1 MKPNGYVTPHSF
13 GTMHAEPK
21 RKKILEFIIFCA
33 HGNAENK
40 GNQLNWLNQAW
51 VLSSCERA
59 RDPGNPWDN
68 LGALAFQQHFG
79 DSCSVWTSVRACV
92 RFPYLTTKKAM
103 MKLARMLLGPFRIG
117 GPEKMVNRSKKV
129 VKNK

>member
-1 MKPNGYVTPHSF
+1 MLSQK
-13 GTMHAEPK
+13 E
-21 RKKILEFIIFCA
+21 KKKLEFIIFCA

-68 LGALAFQQHFG
+68 LGVLAFQQHFG
-79 DSCSVWTSVRACV
+79 DSCSGWTSVRACV
-92 RFPYLTTKKAM
+92 RAFPLSDDKKGNDEIGKDAISSPFELVVRKKWLTV
-103 MKLARMLLGPFRIG
+103 P
-117 GPEKMVNRSKKV
+117 KKV